1 MMRVRKIWA
10 VMTDHSRSNDYDNT
24 LAVSRLLLV
33 PALTATRM
41 MGSSLALTTPTTRTW
56 LRPSLKASRSHNR
69 EVGSPHTPNLQST
82 GRRALGKGA
91 RSGFIFS
98 RTSQT

>member
-33 PALTATRM
+33 PALYWNEDDGEFHCPYYTNYKDVAEAINNSITEF
-41 MGSSLALTTPTTRTW
+41 
-56 LRPSLKASRSHNR
+56 KR

-82 GRRALGKGA
+82 GRRGLGKGPGLGSYSA
-91 RSGFIFS
+91 F
-98 RTSQT
+98 T